1 MNSNFQ
7 NNLKDNKLLKIYL
20 NYALPSIAAM
30 WVFSIYTMVDGYF
43 VGKYVSEIA
52 LASVNVAMPFV
63 NTVFELAIIL
73 AVGTSTRVAILLGEE
88 KQTTAKELFTF
99 TVLVIICFSVLLAL
113 LSRIFLPQLTRLL
126 GAENEL
132 YSYVHSYLAI
142 IIWFIPFFMISY
154 HFEVLVKI
162 DGFPRLATYGV
173 ISAAVS
179 NVFLDWLSDCTIS
192 NISPSDEF

>member
-1 MNSNFQ
+1 MNSNFH

-63 NTVFELAIIL
+63 NTVFALAIIL

-88 KQTTAKELFTF
+88 KQKTAKELFTF
-99 TVLVIICFSVLLAL
+99 TVLVIICFSVLIAL

-162 DGFPRLATYGV
+162 DGFPRLA
-173 ISAAVS
+173 
-179 NVFLDWLSDCTIS
+179 LM
-192 NISPSDEF
+192 E

>member
-63 NTVFELAIIL
+63 NTIFALAIIL
-73 AVGTSTRVAILLGEE
+73 AVGTSTRVAILLVR
-88 KQTTAKELFTF
+88 KSKRLPRSSLLLRFSLLFAF
-99 TVLVIICFSVLLAL
+99 RYCLRFYPESFC
-113 LSRIFLPQLTRLL
+113 LSSH
-126 GAENEL
+126 A
-132 YSYVHSYLAI
+132 S
-142 IIWFIPFFMISY
+142 
-154 HFEVLVKI
+154 
-162 DGFPRLATYGV
+162 
-173 ISAAVS
+173 
-179 NVFLDWLSDCTIS
+179 
-192 NISPSDEF
+192 